1 MKKLKVGFY
10 DAGGELTGEETTFD
24 RPSMHDG
31 DFEGEPAY
39 VSLDIP
45 EDAETVVI
53 DLVEE

>member
-24 RPSMHDG
+24 RPSMYDG